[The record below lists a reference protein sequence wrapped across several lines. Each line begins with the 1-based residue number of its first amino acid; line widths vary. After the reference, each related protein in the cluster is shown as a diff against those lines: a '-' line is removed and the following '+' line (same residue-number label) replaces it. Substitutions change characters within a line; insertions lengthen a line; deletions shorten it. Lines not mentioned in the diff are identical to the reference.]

1 MFLVFC
7 MYLYVWLQSERRIGY
22 WWISGSARIKWNIK
36 MSPKICRWETVFWL
50 SPPPPAVKAVGKQG
64 GGGQINKR
72 QNQLSPGQICQFN
85 NAKCLVCECLCHCV
99 DWSLR
104 KSVISRNNS
113 SSTQR
118 LGLFQS
124 DWNSL
129 PRERCELKDSWRTA
143 QQTRSLCSRF

>member
-1 MFLVFC
+1 MFGFSLKEGLGIDGLVVARGLSGILKC
-7 MYLYVWLQSERRIGY
+7 LQKYVDGKLFSDF
-22 WWISGSARIKWNIK
+22 
-36 MSPKICRWETVFWL
+36 P
-50 SPPPPAVKAVGKQG
+50 PPPPAVKAVGKQG

-124 DWNSL
+124 
-129 PRERCELKDSWRTA
+129 E
-143 QQTRSLCSRF
+143 